1 MTTIIC
7 IDDDPDNRE
16 NIAGEIEKAGHKV
29 LFTQDGDEALEMIL
43 EHMPELILYNICA
56 LHEGRYRVL
65 KEVRTRYL
73 LMAETP
79 FIFISDHSDREQFLE
94 DLKAGADAFL
104 TRPINTMLLVA
115 TIQASLRQIKRIQFK
130 HDKLLVLDI

>member
-7 IDDDPDNRE
+7 IDDDPENRE
-16 NIAGEIEKAGHKV
+16 NIAGEIEKADYKV

-43 EHMPELILYNICA
+43 EHIPQLILYNICTA
-56 LHEGRYRVL
+56 HENRYRIL
-65 KEVRTRYL
+65 REVRTKYPL
-73 LMAETP
+73 LADTP
-79 FIFISDHSDREQFLE
+79 FIFVSDQSNREQLLA

-104 TRPINTMLLVA
+104 TRPINTLLLVA

-130 HDKLLVLDI
+130 HDNLLVLDI